1 MKLNSFFEG
10 WFGRY
15 VLPGIIMQS
24 VLIGGGYAT
33 GREIVEYGAKFGAI
47 GWIAGLTTFL
57 GFSFLSFLTFELA
70 RIYKAY
76 DYRSLVKQVAWKMWF
91 LYEIV
96 YVLLG
101 LIVIAVM
108 ASATGEIVQQTLGLN
123 YWTGVFSI
131 TVVVGVLNFYGRH
144 LIERFKTF
152 GTAALYSG
160 YIFFSLIVLSD
171 RWKEMVA
178 TLSKGDTSF
187 STEPVT
193 AGMAI
198 TVGIVYVGYNLVF
211 APALF
216 TLRRQSTRRET
227 FWSGMIAG
235 FLMTFPWFLTYFCLM
250 GFYPDPKVL
259 EATVPW
265 LVMLEAVGGS
275 AIITL
280 FGIVVGWTLIETAT
294 GIIHAIIERLHVH
307 AKELGQKPMT
317 HTQDAL
323 FATAMLVISVGLARI
338 GIVDLIAKGYAAM
351 AYGMILVYI
360 IPLLTVGIYRI
371 LRPEWKK
378 EFWRRA

>member
-280 FGIVVGWTLIETAT
+280 FGVVVGWTLIETAT

-307 AKELGQKPMT
+307 AKERGREPMT

>member
-1 MKLNSFFEG
+1 LKLNSFFEG

-57 GFSFLSFLTFELA
+57 GFAFLSFLTFELA

-171 RWKEMVA
+171 RWEEMVA
-178 TLSKGDTSF
+178 TLSRGDTSF

-211 APALF
+211 APTLF

-280 FGIVVGWTLIETAT
+280 FGVVVGWTLIETAT

-307 AKELGQKPMT
+307 AKELGRKPMT
-317 HTQDAL
+317 HTQDSL
-323 FATAMLVISVGLARI
+323 FAIAMLVISVGLARI

-378 EFWRRA
+378 EFWKRA